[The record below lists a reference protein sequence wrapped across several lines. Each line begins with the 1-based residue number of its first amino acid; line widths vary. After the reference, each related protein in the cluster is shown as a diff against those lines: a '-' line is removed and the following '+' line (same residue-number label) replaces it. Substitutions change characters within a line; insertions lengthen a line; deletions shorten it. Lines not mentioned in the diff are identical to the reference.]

1 MNPKQDKKYQK
12 QKRNKR
18 TKKREK
24 ETERKKT
31 KPRKRKK
38 NRIDSTKIWYVRLS
52 RIYVFCRDFL
62 TDLMVS
68 EPAGMSVGLL
78 QLMP

>member
-38 NRIDSTKIWYVRLS
+38 RIDSTKIWYVRLS

-62 TDLMVS
+62 TDLLVS